1 MYYILELFL
10 IMGKYIIYMKKRHK
24 VAKQRRKDKK
34 ILKKLESVFIL
45 FVWILII
52 LMLYEI
58 IEYILF
64 SNRELC

>member
-1 MYYILELFL
+1 
-10 IMGKYIIYMKKRHK
+10 MGKYNIKKKYNRYAKRHK
-24 VAKQRRKDKK
+24 VDKQRRKVKK
-34 ILKKLESVFIL
+34 ILKKLESDFIIL